1 MLHLTA
7 RQGIPL
13 YQQIY
18 EQLRQG
24 ILDGA
29 LPEGSCLTSTRRLA
43 AELQVGRNT
52 VENAYAQLAIEGYV
66 TPVPGSGFVINKV
79 QYDIHPHAP
88 DTRQQTTPLL
98 TPADTPGECRYD
110 FHYGNM
116 EAALFPYRAWRRVS
130 ATVFADPDARDANPD
145 AMHAYEDVKGSPAL
159 RREIMRY
166 LYKSRGVRC
175 TTEQVVIC
183 SGIQGGLS
191 LLTRMIYPEHQRVAM
206 EEPGYAGARVVFQR
220 AGIQICPIPVQE
232 DGMDT
237 VALAAS
243 PARVAHL
250 APSHQFPTGA
260 IMPIRKRKEILHW
273 AEDCDGLIIEDDFN
287 SEFRYN
293 GKPIPSLQS
302 IDPHGRTIYMGTF
315 SKALSPGLRV
325 GYMVLPHRLLTA
337 FDVAHAGFQCTVPL
351 FDQMIL
357 ARFMAEGHWERHI
370 RRMCQI
376 NKKKH
381 DTLMQAIAAR
391 FGNRVRVHGCNA
403 GVHVLLEFTRGEKEV
418 DLIRQAAE
426 HGVKVYPASSGWLDR
441 RGYAGNCL
449 LLGYGMVPECDIA
462 DAVELLHRAWFV
474 QGGGSVAPRSE

>member
-1 MLHLTA
+1 MLHLTP

-24 ILDGA
+24 ILDGD
-29 LPEGSCLTSTRRLA
+29 LPEGSRLTSTRRLS
-43 AELQVGRNT
+43 AEMQVGRNT

-66 TPVPGSGFVINKV
+66 TPMPSSGFIVNKV
-79 QYDIHPHAP
+79 QYDVHPHTPLMHPHAP
-88 DTRQQTTPLL
+88 PRMVATDTHRT
-98 TPADTPGECRYD
+98 CRYD

-116 EAALFPYRAWRRVS
+116 EAALFPYKAWRKAS
-130 ATVFADPDARDANPD
+130 AMVFADTAPPDAL
-145 AMHAYEDVKGSPAL
+145 HAYEDVRGSPAL
-159 RREIMRY
+159 RHQITRY

-191 LLTRMIYPEHQRVAM
+191 LLTRMMTPGYDHVAM
-206 EEPGYAGARVVFQR
+206 EEPGYVGARVVFQS
-220 AGIQICPIPVQE
+220 AGMQICPIPVLE

-237 VALAAS
+237 AALSAS
-243 PARVAHL
+243 PARVAHI

-260 IMPIRKRKEILHW
+260 IMPIRKRKEILRW
-273 AEDCDGLIIEDDFN
+273 AEGCDGLIIEDDFS

-293 GKPIPSLQS
+293 GNPIPSLQS
-302 IDPHGRTIYMGTF
+302 IDTTGRTVYMGTF

-325 GYMVLPHRLLTA
+325 GYMVLPHRLTTA
-337 FDVAHAGFQCTVPL
+337 FDDTHAGFQCTVPL

-357 ARFMAEGHWERHI
+357 ARFMADGHWERHI
-370 RRMCQI
+370 RRMCQT

-381 DTLMQAIAAR
+381 DTLMQTIASR
-391 FGNRVRVHGCNA
+391 FGNRVRVHGGNA
-403 GVHVLLEFTRGEKEV
+403 GVHVLLEFTRGEKEA

-426 HGVKVYPASSGWLDR
+426 HGVKVYPASSSWLDS
-441 RGYAGNCL
+441 RGHAGNCL
-449 LLGYGMVPECDIA
+449 LLGYGMVSECDIP
-462 DAVELLHRAWFV
+462 DAVELLHRAWF
-474 QGGGSVAPRSE
+474 E